1 MVAQEEFQRKQQR
14 TNSQLL
20 RGMEALTAMLQAQHA
35 TQQGQPTI
43 ERAGPPAVE
52 RTTSSSSSTGPMTGG
67 SSGARSAV
75 RRINTMA
82 ANATSKMLSPFAG
95 SSQSARGSKVRS
107 SSALGESAAL
117 LPRSGSDLSNPTSP
131 TAYHTASAAATGAG
145 DGLEQGGQDPAD
157 EDAQLA
163 AGSDHL
169 VQSLQEQLEQQ
180 QKALELQQELLQQ
193 VLARLPPPGQQ
204 QQQQ

>member
-1 MVAQEEFQRKQQR
+1 MLAQEEFQRKQQR

-35 TQQGQPTI
+35 MQQGQPTV
-43 ERAGPPAVE
+43 ERAGPPVVE
-52 RTTSSSSSTGPMTGG
+52 RTTSSSSTSGPMAGG

-82 ANATSKMLSPFAG
+82 ANATSKMLSPFGG
-95 SSQSARGSKVRS
+95 SSQSGRGGKVRS
-107 SSALGESAAL
+107 SSTLGESAVL
-117 LPRSGSDLSNPTSP
+117 LPRCGSDLSNPASP
-131 TAYHTASAAATGAG
+131 TACYTAAAAGTG
-145 DGLEQGGQDPAD
+145 DGLEQGGQHAAD
-157 EDAQLA
+157 EDTQLA
-163 AGSDHL
+163 GVSDHL

-204 QQQQ
+204 QQQ